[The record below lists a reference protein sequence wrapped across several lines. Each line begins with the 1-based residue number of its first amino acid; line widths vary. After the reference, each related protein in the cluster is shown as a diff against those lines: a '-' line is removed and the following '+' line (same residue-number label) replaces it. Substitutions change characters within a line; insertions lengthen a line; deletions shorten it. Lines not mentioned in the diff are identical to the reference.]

1 MLLKKET
8 QKSSPPKKFINLS
21 AKNGPLLLALL
32 NDLSALSNMGSSEI
46 IESLLLQSILGKDQ
60 PEKYLDYIQQM
71 YEFSTKTAY
80 LSAIRDS
87 MNKDGALPK
96 EIYTRVIKQLLD
108 ITNHPSM
115 DIDEAQKHVLTSGS
129 FYRHCQN
136 LIEIL
141 NDETST
147 DKLKKMMLKD
157 SILLLKQLQKE
168 IEGIGFV
175 AYNCI
180 MLFDK
185 YPQSLNNSQ
194 GMAFLQEVVALSD
207 PDFWERPDIRIKS
220 KKLFYFLAKNLPL
233 IEK

>member
-8 QKSSPPKKFINLS
+8 PKSSPPKKFINLS
-21 AKNGPLLLALL
+21 AKNGHLLLALL
-32 NDLSALSNMGSSEI
+32 NDLSAITNMGSSEI
-46 IESLLLQSILGKDQ
+46 IESLLMQSLLGKDQ

-115 DIDEAQKHVLTSGS
+115 SIDETQKHILTNGS

-141 NDETST
+141 NDEAST
-147 DKLKKMMLKD
+147 DKLETMMLED

-168 IEGIGFV
+168 IEEVGFV

-180 MLFDK
+180 ALFDK

-194 GMAFLQEVVALSD
+194 GMAFLQEAVTLSD

-220 KKLFYFLAKNLPL
+220 KKLFYFLAK
-233 IEK
+233 EAKKD